1 MTAAPTSRSAVRR
14 RLTAGVLGVCT
25 AAIAVTEAD
34 AQEERVRWRVPIAFP
49 STLPALGDNMPWVA
63 ERVGAATDGRIQMR
77 VIEPG
82 EMVPA
87 LELSEAVG
95 QGQIDAGYNW
105 LGYDQGRIPASPL
118 FSAVPFGMVPWEYTA
133 WWYKDEGRELAEE
146 IYGEINVKPILCG
159 LTGPETAGWFKQ
171 PIEGVADLEGL
182 KIRFAGL
189 GGQVLESLGASVSLI
204 PGGEIYQSLE
214 RGVIDASEFSLPV
227 VDQRLGFH
235 QVAPY
240 NYFPGWHQTFTAFH
254 LIVNLDVWE
263 GLSEP
268 DQALLEL
275 ACEAGVMNNLSASEA
290 LQGDV
295 IMGFEEKGVTATQ
308 LPEPVLRELQEATEQ
323 VLEQQAAANE
333 NFARVYESQQEF
345 SETYQ
350 PWQELGYLPRD
361 F

>member
-1 MTAAPTSRSAVRR
+1 MTAAPSPRSVVRR
-14 RLTAGVLGVCT
+14 RLSAGVLGVCT
-25 AAIAVTEAD
+25 AALVATAAD
-34 AQEERVRWRVPIAFP
+34 AQDRVRWRVPIAFP

-63 ERVGAATDGRIQMR
+63 ERVAAATDDRIQMR

-105 LGYDQGRIPASPL
+105 LGYDQGRIPSSPL

-133 WWYKDEGRELAEE
+133 WWYKDEGRALAED
-146 IYGEINVKPILCG
+146 IYGAINVKPILCG
-159 LTGPETAGWFKQ
+159 LTGPETAGWFKE

-227 VDQRLGFH
+227 VDQRLGFD

-254 LIVNLDVWE
+254 LIVNLDEWN
-263 GLSEP
+263 GLSAA
-268 DQALLEL
+268 DRALIDM
-275 ACEAGVMNNLSASEA
+275 ACQAGVMNNLAASEA
-290 LQGDV
+290 LQGEV
-295 IMGFEEKGVTATQ
+295 IMGFEGKGVTATQ
-308 LPEPVLRELQEATEQ
+308 LPESVLRELQEATTA
-323 VLEQQAAANE
+323 VLEEQAAADE
-333 NFARVYESQQEF
+333 DFARVYASQQAF
-345 SETYQ
+345 SANYQ

>member
-1 MTAAPTSRSAVRR
+1 MTATPTSRYAVRR
-14 RLTAGVLGVCT
+14 RLSAAALGVCT
-25 AAIAVTEAD
+25 AALAVTAAD
-34 AQEERVRWRVPIAFP
+34 AQDRVRWRVPIAFP

-63 ERVGAATDGRIQMR
+63 ERVAAATDDRIQMR

-87 LELSEAVG
+87 LELSESVG

-105 LGYDQGRIPASPL
+105 LGYDQGRIPSSPL
-118 FSAVPFGMVPWEYTA
+118 FSAVPFGMVPWEYAA
-133 WWYKDEGRELAEE
+133 WWYKDDGRTLAEE

-159 LTGPETAGWFKQ
+159 LTGPETAGWFKE

-227 VDQRLGFH
+227 VDQRLGFD

-254 LIVNLDVWE
+254 LIVNVDEWN
-263 GLSEP
+263 GLSAA

-275 ACEAGVMNNLSASEA
+275 ACEAGVMNNLAASEA
-290 LQGDV
+290 LQGEV
-295 IMGFEEKGVTATQ
+295 IMGFEDKGVTATQ
-308 LPEPVLRELQEATEQ
+308 LPEPVLRELQEATTA
-323 VLEQQAAANE
+323 VLEEQAAADDD
-333 NFARVYESQQEF
+333 FARVYESQKAF
-345 SETYQ
+345 SAEYQ

>member
-1 MTAAPTSRSAVRR
+1 MIAAPSPFTAVAT
-14 RLTAGVLGVCT
+14 RLGACLLGLVAAALVAPTA
-25 AAIAVTEAD
+25 EA
-34 AQEERVRWRVPIAFP
+34 QERVRWRVPIAFP

-63 ERVGAATDGRIQMR
+63 EKVGAASGDRIQMR

-105 LGYDQGRIPASPL
+105 LGYDQGRIPSSPL
-118 FSAVPFGMVPWEYTA
+118 FSAVPFGMVPWEYAA
-133 WWYKDEGRELAEE
+133 WWYKDEGRDLAEE

-159 LTGPETAGWFKQ
+159 LTGPETAGWFKE
-171 PIEGVADLEGL
+171 PIEGVADLDGL

-227 VDQRLGFH
+227 VDQRLGFD

-254 LIVNLDVWE
+254 LIVNLDEWN
-263 GLSEP
+263 GLSAA
-268 DQALLEL
+268 DQALIEM
-275 ACEAGVMNNLSASEA
+275 ACEAGVMNNLAASEA

-295 IMGFEEKGVTATQ
+295 IMGFEDKGVTATQ
-308 LPEPVLRELQEATEQ
+308 LPESVLRELQEATTQ
-323 VLEQQAAANE
+323 VLEQQAAADE
-333 NFARVYESQQEF
+333 DFARVYESQQAF
-345 SETYQ
+345 SATYQ